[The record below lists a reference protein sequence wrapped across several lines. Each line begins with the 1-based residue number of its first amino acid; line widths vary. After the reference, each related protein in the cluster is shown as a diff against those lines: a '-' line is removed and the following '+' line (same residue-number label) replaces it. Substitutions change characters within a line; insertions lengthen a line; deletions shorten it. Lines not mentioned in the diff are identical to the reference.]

1 MKKII
6 SVLLV
11 LALAVALA
19 ACGNTD
25 TNDTENPT
33 NTTESTSD
41 TTSTT
46 ETTESE
52 EEKALRETQA
62 RYKKVKE
69 YLAKYLE
76 NGSFRDDDWKYYEG
90 TNALVYLYTEFE
102 ALGDYEDCAEILS
115 RFTVLPDLL
124 MSITNTKID
133 NLGNVAE
140 NCPYNDYYID
150 EFGRISFYDS
160 KFSYDERGTLTEYNN
175 PIIKFLGIAHYRYE
189 YKYEYDNIGNITKVK
204 AIRWGAVEIIAI
216 PEYDANGNIVKA
228 TIQTDKDTYTN
239 IYTYDAKNRLI
250 AAEKA
255 TMDSYGNFFY
265 PTSYTYHYDETG
277 NLTEENYL
285 YTNEREYRYQITY
298 SYDENGNCTE
308 MNYSGKTRWLDDYE
322 GKITYA
328 YDENGYLV
336 EMTETFTE
344 KDVGTS
350 DENQKVF
357 QFLYTNDANGKPISA
372 ELIETENGKN
382 AYASQILTYHYETLY
397 FYNAE

>member
-62 RYKKVKE
+62 RYEKVKE

-150 EFGRISFYDS
+150 EFGRISF
-160 KFSYDERGTLTEYNN
+160 L
-175 PIIKFLGIAHYRYE
+175 
-189 YKYEYDNIGNITKVK
+189 
-204 AIRWGAVEIIAI
+204 
-216 PEYDANGNIVKA
+216 
-228 TIQTDKDTYTN
+228 
-239 IYTYDAKNRLI
+239 
-250 AAEKA
+250 
-255 TMDSYGNFFY
+255 
-265 PTSYTYHYDETG
+265 
-277 NLTEENYL
+277 
-285 YTNEREYRYQITY
+285 
-298 SYDENGNCTE
+298 
-308 MNYSGKTRWLDDYE
+308 
-322 GKITYA
+322 
-328 YDENGYLV
+328 
-336 EMTETFTE
+336 
-344 KDVGTS
+344 
-350 DENQKVF
+350 
-357 QFLYTNDANGKPISA
+357 
-372 ELIETENGKN
+372 
-382 AYASQILTYHYETLY
+382 
-397 FYNAE
+397 